1 MRNYRHFTAIIAFVL
16 CFTAKA
22 QTEAIARQSQIPS
35 LSGEGVGEN
44 LPAQD
49 SIIRV
54 LAIGNSFS
62 QDAVEQY
69 LWELANEAGVKM
81 IIGNAYRGGQGFQS
95 HWIDVT
101 EANNTFEYRKVQNG
115 QRTNTPRMALADII
129 TDEPWHFITFQQVS
143 QESGLTTTFEP
154 YLTYLIQ
161 YTQGL
166 QTNPNAVYGYHQT
179 WAYSHDST
187 HGGFANY
194 GNRQQVMYD
203 SICHAVQYATT
214 THPELRFM
222 VPSGTAIQNART
234 TWLGDNMNRDGYHL
248 DLKMG
253 RYTAACTWLEVITG
267 ISPVGFSYHPD
278 GIDFLTAHT
287 CQVAAHE
294 AVARPYECTALDR
307 EGFRTPNDIVPTGL
321 VKLNFGATYTADP
334 TWNDITPAVRTHT
347 NITDSNMNPTGILV
361 TITGDFG
368 GSNTNG
374 AAYTTT
380 KMLMPADVS
389 QSALWG
395 YATGKFGG
403 QNARQNATL
412 RLSHLNPELTY
423 ELTIFSSRMGSQD
436 TRQTSYI
443 VQGEDVWADDLQAAN
458 NASQTAVIKDIH
470 PTADGQITL
479 TIMPG
484 AQNNSPNSFY
494 YLNAM
499 TIKAKK

>member
-1 MRNYRHFTAIIAFVL
+1 MKVNRHIMASVVCSIFSLGTW
-16 CFTAKA
+16 A
-22 QTEAIARQSQIPS
+22 QEATDS
-35 LSGEGVGEN
+35 LVN
-44 LPAQD
+44 D

-69 LWELANEAGVKM
+69 LWELAQEAGVKM
-81 IIGNAYRGGQGFQS
+81 IIGNAYRGGQGFHS

-115 QRTNTPRMALADII
+115 IRTNKPHSALADII
-129 TDEPWHFITFQQVS
+129 TDEPWNYITFQQVS

-154 YLTYLIQ
+154 YLTELIQ
-161 YTQGL
+161 YAQGL
-166 QTNPNAVYGYHQT
+166 QTNPNAIYGYHQT

-194 GNRQQVMYD
+194 GNRQEVMYD
-203 SICHAVQYATT
+203 SICQAVQYATA
-214 THPELRFM
+214 THPELSFV

-253 RYTAACTWLEVITG
+253 RYTAACVWLETITG
-267 ISPVGFSYHPD
+267 ISPVGFSYRPE
-278 GIDFLTAHT
+278 GVDFVAAHT

-294 AVARPYECTALDR
+294 AVARPYECTLLGE
-307 EGFRTPNDIVPTGL
+307 EGFNVVNDIVPTGL
-321 VKLNFGATYTADP
+321 IKLNFGADRTSDV
-334 TWNDITPAVRTHT
+334 TWNDITPSLRTHT
-347 NITDSNMNPTGILV
+347 NIMDNNMNPTGILV
-361 TITGDFG
+361 TFTGEFG
-368 GSNTNG
+368 GSNKNG

-380 KMLMPADVS
+380 KMFMPADVS
-389 QSALWG
+389 CSSVWG
-395 YATGKFGG
+395 YSTGKFSGLG
-403 QNARQNATL
+403 PRQSASL

-423 ELTIFSSRMGSQD
+423 EFTIFSSRDNCQD
-436 TRQTSYI
+436 FRQTSFV
-443 VQGEDVWADDLQAAN
+443 VQGEDTQADAVQSAN
-458 NASQTAVIKDIH
+458 NATRTVTIKNIH
-470 PTADGQITL
+470 PTADGQVTL

-484 AQNNSPNSFY
+484 SYNNTPNRFY

-499 TIKAKK
+499 TIKARK